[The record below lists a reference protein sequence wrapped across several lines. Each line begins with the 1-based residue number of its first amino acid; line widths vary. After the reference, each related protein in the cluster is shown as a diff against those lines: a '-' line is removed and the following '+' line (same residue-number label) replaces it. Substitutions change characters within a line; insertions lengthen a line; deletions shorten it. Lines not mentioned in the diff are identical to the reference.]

1 MPIISGYW
9 DKYPALH
16 IYKEPSRLVRVREKV
31 GARPYEVVKVGNAY
45 TIKFFPMKDGAKD
58 PDRLLFS
65 LTVTKKEFESLA
77 SKIK

>member
-1 MPIISGYW
+1 M
-9 DKYPALH
+9 
-16 IYKEPSRLVRVREKV
+16 REKV